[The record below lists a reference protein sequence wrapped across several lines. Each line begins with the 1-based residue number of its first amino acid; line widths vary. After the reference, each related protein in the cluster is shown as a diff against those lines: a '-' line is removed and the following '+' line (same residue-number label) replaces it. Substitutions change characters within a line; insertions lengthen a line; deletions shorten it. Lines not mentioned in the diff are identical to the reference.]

1 MEKEKEQLANEP
13 VTNTATFK
21 DFNLKPEIL
30 SAIDD
35 LGFSAPMPVQAKVLP
50 VLLSTETD
58 MVALA
63 QTGTGKTAAFGLP
76 LLQKCNP
83 DAPGVE
89 ALILSP
95 TRELCVQIAK
105 DLKNFSK
112 YIKNL
117 RIGAVYGGASIE
129 RQLSEIARGVKIVV
143 ATPGRML
150 DILNRGKIDFSG
162 LHTVVFDEADEM
174 LNMGFRE
181 ELDGILENTPE
192 DKHTW
197 LFSATMPKEIRAI
210 ADHYMKNPEEITVGI
225 RNEGSANVTH
235 HYYMVNARDRYLALK
250 RIIDFYP
257 DIYSIIFCRTRRET
271 QEVAEQLIKDG
282 YNADALH
289 GDLSQAQRDNAMSRF
304 RLKNLQLLV
313 ATDVAARGLDVNN
326 LTHVLNY
333 NLPDEVEQYVHRSG
347 RTGRAMAK
355 GISIAIITPREKSR
369 LRAIEKVLKKEFE
382 LQHVPQGEEI
392 CEKQLLYQITRMMQ
406 LDMGEGDGPIEKY
419 LPGIYEKLQDLSK
432 EEIVKRF
439 VWREFNRFSE
449 YYANAPVVEDLSLER
464 GRSRGESRR
473 GQRGVE
479 EGYSRIF
486 VNLGHMDG
494 LRPQQMMGIIN
505 DCIGTR
511 DARIGRIEIYKTC
524 SFVAVESRF
533 EQEILDGLNHK
544 VWSDRKVYAE
554 SAKDEGGPGSKRRSG
569 GRDSSFRGER
579 DERRGSRR
587 ERGFERRER
596 SFSRRE
602 PDFDRWDSD
611 FPRKGKSSLRKEDF
625 FEEDENFS
633 RKRKKRSEEF
643 PEASKPYGGDAYP
656 EEKVKKAGRAEWME
670 LIGGDDDSDF
680 DFDESPRKASRK
692 KASKVAEPEEKP
704 AAKKSTAKKAT
715 SAKAAAEKKTA
726 TKKSATEKT
735 AAKATARKTASKAS
749 SKRAEE

>member
-1 MEKEKEQLANEP
+1 M
-13 VTNTATFK
+13 TTFK
-21 DFNLKPEIL
+21 DFNLRPEIL
-30 SAIDD
+30 AAIEQ
-35 LGFSAPMPVQAKVLP
+35 LGFSQPMPVQAKVLP
-50 VLLSTETD
+50 VLLTTDTD

-76 LLQKCNP
+76 LLEKCDP
-83 DAPGVE
+83 SSRGVE
-89 ALILSP
+89 ALVLSP

-105 DLKNFSK
+105 DLKSFSQ
-112 YIKNL
+112 YIPDM
-117 RIGAVYGGASIE
+117 RICAVYGGASIE
-129 RQLSEIARGVKIVV
+129 RQLDEISRGVKIVV

-150 DILNRGKIDFSG
+150 DIIRRGKIDFSK

-192 DKHTW
+192 NKHTW

-210 ADHYMKNPEEITVGI
+210 ADHYMKDPEEITIGT

-235 HYYMVNARDRYLALK
+235 HYYIVNSRDRYLALK

-257 DIYSIIFCRTRRET
+257 EIYSIIFCRTRRET

-333 NLPDEVEQYVHRSG
+333 NLPDETEQYVHRSG
-347 RTGRAMAK
+347 RTGRASAK
-355 GISIAIITPREKSR
+355 GISIAIITPREKGR
-369 LRAIEKVLKKEFE
+369 LKQIEKVLKKEFE

-449 YYANAPVVEDLSLER
+449 YYANAPVVEDLSVER
-464 GRSRGESRR
+464 KKLPRGDARR
-473 GQRGVE
+473 GQQGVA
-479 EGYSRIF
+479 EGLSRIF

-494 LRPQQMMGIIN
+494 LKPQNMLGIIN
-505 DCIGTR
+505 DCIGTK
-511 DARIGRIEIYKTC
+511 DAQIGRIEIYKTC
-524 SFVAVESRF
+524 SFVEVQTSY
-533 EQEILDGLNHK
+533 EQDILSGLNHT
-544 VWSDRKVYAE
+544 VWADRKVYAE
-554 SAKDEGGPGSKRRSG
+554 SAKGAEPSAKASRAPRGEGSSERKKKDMGYEGESSRRG
-569 GRDSSFRGER
+569 GRRKKDFQEDTGRGRSARGEEKRTR
-579 DERRGSRR
+579 DKSIESTGWQRMLMDDFGPDFDLGFDDYGKGGKKKRSRGYDFSAFADQRTEESTKSKNNRSAGSRR
-587 ERGFERRER
+587 ARKAVEAARENSTHGRR
-596 SFSRRE
+596 
-602 PDFDRWDSD
+602 
-611 FPRKGKSSLRKEDF
+611 
-625 FEEDENFS
+625 
-633 RKRKKRSEEF
+633 RKK
-643 PEASKPYGGDAYP
+643 
-656 EEKVKKAGRAEWME
+656 
-670 LIGGDDDSDF
+670 
-680 DFDESPRKASRK
+680 
-692 KASKVAEPEEKP
+692 
-704 AAKKSTAKKAT
+704 
-715 SAKAAAEKKTA
+715 
-726 TKKSATEKT
+726 
-735 AAKATARKTASKAS
+735 
-749 SKRAEE
+749 

>member
-1 MEKEKEQLANEP
+1 
-13 VTNTATFK
+13 
-21 DFNLKPEIL
+21 
-30 SAIDD
+30 
-35 LGFSAPMPVQAKVLP
+35 MPVQAKVLP
-50 VLLSTETD
+50 VLLTTETD

-76 LLQKCNP
+76 LLEKCDP
-83 DAPGVE
+83 DTPGVE
-89 ALILSP
+89 ALVLSP

-112 YIKNL
+112 YIKKM
-117 RIGAVYGGASIE
+117 RVCAVYGGASIE
-129 RQLSEIARGVKIVV
+129 RQLDEIARGVKIVV

-150 DILNRGKIDFSG
+150 DILRRGKIDFSG

-174 LNMGFRE
+174 LNMGFRD

-210 ADHYMKNPEEITVGI
+210 ADHYMKDPEEITIGT

-235 HYYMVNARDRYLALK
+235 HYYVVNSRDRYLALK

-333 NLPDEVEQYVHRSG
+333 NLPDETEQYVHRSG
-347 RTGRAMAK
+347 RTGRASAK

-369 LRAIEKVLKKEFE
+369 LKQIEKVLKKDFE

-406 LDMGEGDGPIEKY
+406 LDMGEGEGPIEKY

-449 YYANAPVVEDLSLER
+449 YYANAPVVEDLSIER
-464 GRSRGESRR
+464 KKLPRGDAKR
-473 GQRGVE
+473 GQKGVA
-479 EGYSRIF
+479 EGLSRIF

-494 LRPQQMMGIIN
+494 LKPQNMLGIIN
-505 DCIGTR
+505 DCIGTKE
-511 DARIGRIEIYKTC
+511 AQIGRIEIYKTC
-524 SFVAVESRF
+524 SFVEVESRY
-533 EQEILDGLNHK
+533 EQDILDGLNHT

-554 SAKDEGGPGSKRRSG
+554 SAKGSDDPGAKKG
-569 GRDSSFRGER
+569 GRGTKR
-579 DERRGSRR
+579 
-587 ERGFERRER
+587 
-596 SFSRRE
+596 
-602 PDFDRWDSD
+602 
-611 FPRKGKSSLRKEDF
+611 SSLREDGYASEGRTGRRRREDSDGSAERASGRGRKRAYPDGPDESPYRGKEAKRVSKTGWQELLDVESFDF
-625 FEEDENFS
+625 DKAERKKARKKGGYDYSAFS
-633 RKRKKRSEEF
+633 NRDFQEGKPKQNKDNQAASRRARKAVEAARESGKSYGKRKK
-643 PEASKPYGGDAYP
+643 K
-656 EEKVKKAGRAEWME
+656 
-670 LIGGDDDSDF
+670 
-680 DFDESPRKASRK
+680 
-692 KASKVAEPEEKP
+692 
-704 AAKKSTAKKAT
+704 
-715 SAKAAAEKKTA
+715 
-726 TKKSATEKT
+726 
-735 AAKATARKTASKAS
+735 
-749 SKRAEE
+749 